1 MKLSNIICLGILSAC
16 LIVTG
21 CRKEGPAGPQGNPG
35 ETGAPG
41 PGGAQGPGGPAG
53 PAGATGAT
61 GAQGP
66 QGPQGP
72 VGATG
77 PQGVQGAPGNANVVQ
92 YTYGSVS
99 FSGETDYLITG
110 LSKGKADSSI
120 VLAYFNASTEIPS
133 AWRLVPGPGPMSAYE
148 TNGVF
153 YQPGPTWPYYYRVR
167 VMKPDNSALYPQPVT
182 WPRFRIF
189 IVPASSIL
197 PGGKHAGG
205 PDVNDYEAVRKYYG
219 FSE

>member
-1 MKLSNIICLGILSAC
+1 MKISNCFFLTILSVAMMAAS
-16 LIVTG
+16 

-41 PGGAQGPGGPAG
+41 PGGAQGPAG

-61 GAQGP
+61 GATGA
-66 QGPQGP
+66 QGP

-92 YTYGSVS
+92 YTYGSTS
-99 FSGETDYLITG
+99 FTGEHDYFISG

-133 AWRLVPGPGPMSAYE
+133 AWRAVPGPGPMNAYE
-148 TNGVF
+148 TGGVF
-153 YQPGPTWPYYYRVR
+153 YQPIPNGAYYYRVR
-167 VMKPDNSALYPQPVT
+167 IMKPDNLAQYANQVT
-182 WPRFRIF
+182 WPKFRIF
-189 IVPASSIL
+189 IVPASSLI

-205 PDVNDYEAVRKYYG
+205 PDVRDYESVRQYYG
-219 FSE
+219 FRD